1 MLFTALA
8 MSWIIRG
15 GGIKNESQRLRMF
28 NVRIQMR
35 VTACVSAPHESQNRS
50 MQYTCIS
57 YSHTG
62 DVSAIT
68 PWSPA
73 LCGNPARTLAHRLDT
88 IGNDKKPMYISH
100 MMCMSMPR
108 IVLRQRRFILGC
120 MQAHARTPR
129 IASRQTQQE
138 GDTLPRGCEYA
149 CT

>member
-15 GGIKNESQRLRMF
+15 GGTKNESQRLRMF

-62 DVSAIT
+62 RPRQWETEAAHLSLFNTLLHHLQHTAAAQQGLQARCAG
-68 PWSPA
+68 SP
-73 LCGNPARTLAHRLDT
+73 PACSSCSSCHHRSCTATFPCAHQHRSLV
-88 IGNDKKPMYISH
+88 PMHHTVMLI
-100 MMCMSMPR
+100 R
-108 IVLRQRRFILGC
+108 
-120 MQAHARTPR
+120 AK
-129 IASRQTQQE
+129 
-138 GDTLPRGCEYA
+138 D
-149 CT
+149 